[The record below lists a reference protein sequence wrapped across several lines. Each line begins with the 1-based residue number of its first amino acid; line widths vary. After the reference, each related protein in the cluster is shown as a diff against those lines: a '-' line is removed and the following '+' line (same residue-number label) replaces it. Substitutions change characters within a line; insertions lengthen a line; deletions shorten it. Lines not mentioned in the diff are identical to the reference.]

1 MELNTEKYP
10 FPQIYIRS
18 GRECIL
24 DSVKHIFRPATP
36 EEIVRQKIIEYLN
49 KELDIPYQAIETEV
63 PLCHFVKGAKGRMD
77 IVIYGVINAERF
89 PIMVVECKA
98 PDVLLTDDVYEQAKN
113 YAEIVD
119 IPVLIV
125 TNGSIVD
132 FLLWNYEK
140 NVYEALVTGGA

>member
-49 KELDIPYQAIETEV
+49 KELDIPYQASVSSNRDRSSTM
-63 PLCHFVKGAKGRMD
+63 PLCKRGQR
-77 IVIYGVINAERF
+77 E
-89 PIMVVECKA
+89 
-98 PDVLLTDDVYEQAKN
+98 
-113 YAEIVD
+113 
-119 IPVLIV
+119 
-125 TNGSIVD
+125 NGYSH
-132 FLLWNYEK
+132 LWSYK
-140 NVYEALVTGGA
+140 C

>member
-49 KELDIPYQAIETEV
+49 KELDIP
-63 PLCHFVKGAKGRMD
+63 
-77 IVIYGVINAERF
+77 
-89 PIMVVECKA
+89 
-98 PDVLLTDDVYEQAKN
+98 
-113 YAEIVD
+113 
-119 IPVLIV
+119 
-125 TNGSIVD
+125 
-132 FLLWNYEK
+132 
-140 NVYEALVTGGA
+140 